1 MQTDWVGGIRERQL
15 MTSQDENGDLAKIGA
30 RLTLK
35 WRHHEADS
43 AGASTECNNFRS
55 MVRSQNDEIE

>member
-1 MQTDWVGGIRERQL
+1 MQTDWVGGIREGQL

-35 WRHHEADS
+35 WHHHEADS
-43 AGASTECNNFRS
+43 AGASTEFDYFRT
-55 MVRSQNDEIE
+55 MVRS